1 MARTRKG
8 LSGTPID
15 RSADANRV
23 ASGAFTGMSR
33 EEIINHFQGTTDRR
47 KARQSADRAV
57 QREAREEKT
66 MPLFQEPKA
75 D

>member
-1 MARTRKG
+1 
-8 LSGTPID
+8 
-15 RSADANRV
+15 
-23 ASGAFTGMSR
+23 MSR

-47 KARQSADRAV
+47 RARQSAERAV